1 MRLLP
6 FFKKKDFFTSEE
18 KHQVIEAI
26 RHAERRT
33 SGEIRI
39 YVESRCRFVE
49 PLDRAA
55 ELFWSLQ
62 MDHTDNHNSVLIYV
76 AIKDHQVA
84 IYADKGIHEKVGEIF
99 WQKEVIAMTAHFREN
114 HYADALLEVIK
125 DIGEALYIHFPYNRD
140 TDKNELPDDIV
151 FGK

>member
-1 MRLLP
+1 MRFP
-6 FFKKKDFFTSEE
+6 FIKRKDFFTPEE
-18 KHQVIEAI
+18 KAKVIEAI
-26 RHAERRT
+26 RGAEQRT
-33 SGEIRI
+33 SGEVRI
-39 YVESRCRFVE
+39 FIESRCRFVD

-62 MDHTDNHNSVLIYV
+62 MDHTQDHNAVLIYV
-76 AIKDHQVA
+76 AMKDHQVA
-84 IYADKGIHEKVGEIF
+84 IYADRGIHEKAGDLF
-99 WQKEVIAMTAHFREN
+99 WRKEVIAMTTHFREH

-125 DIGEALYIHFPYNRD
+125 DVGEALYIHFPFNRN

>member
-1 MRLLP
+1 MRFP
-6 FFKKKDFFTSEE
+6 FTKRKEFFSPGE
-18 KHQVIEAI
+18 KAKVIEAI
-26 RHAERRT
+26 RVAEQRT

-39 YVESRCRFVE
+39 FIESRCRFVD

-62 MDHTDNHNSVLIYV
+62 MDRTQDHNAVLIYL
-76 AIKDHQVA
+76 AMKDHQVA
-84 IYADKGIHEKVGEIF
+84 IYADKGIHEKVGQLF
-99 WQKEVIAMTAHFREN
+99 WRKEVIAMTTHFREH

-125 DIGEALYIHFPYNRD
+125 DIGDALYIHFPFDRN

>member
-1 MRLLP
+1 MVQHNLIYPYFL
-6 FFKKKDFFTSEE
+6 
-18 KHQVIEAI
+18 QVIEAI
-26 RHAERRT
+26 RVAEQRT

-39 YVESRCRFVE
+39 FVESRCRFVD

-62 MDHTDNHNSVLIYV
+62 MDHTQDRNAVLIYL
-76 AIKDHQVA
+76 AMRDHQVA

-99 WQKEVIAMTAHFREN
+99 WQKEVIAMITHFREN
-114 HYADALLEVIK
+114 HYADALLQVIG
-125 DIGEALYIHFPYNRD
+125 DIGEALYMHFPFDRQ

>member
-1 MRLLP
+1 MRFP
-6 FFKKKDFFTSEE
+6 FTKRKDFFTPGE
-18 KHQVIEAI
+18 KARVIEAI
-26 RHAERRT
+26 RVAEQRT

-39 YVESRCRFVE
+39 FIESRCRFVD

-62 MDHTDNHNSVLIYV
+62 MDRTQDHNAVLIYV
-76 AIKDHQVA
+76 AMKDHQVA
-84 IYADKGIHEKVGEIF
+84 IYADRGIHEKAGELF
-99 WQKEVIAMTAHFREN
+99 WRKEVIAMTTHFREH
-114 HYADALLEVIK
+114 HYADALLEVIN
-125 DIGEALYIHFPYNRD
+125 DVGEALYIHFPFNRN

>member
-1 MRLLP
+1 MQLFP
-6 FFKKKDFFTSEE
+6 FRKKKDFFAVDE
-18 KHQVIEAI
+18 KQRVIEAI
-26 RHAERRT
+26 RVAEQQT

-39 YVESRCRFVE
+39 FVESHCRFVD
-49 PLDRAA
+49 PIDRAA

-62 MDHTDNHNSVLIYV
+62 MDRTQDHNAVLIYL
-76 AIKDHQVA
+76 AWKDHQVA

-99 WQKEVIAMTAHFREN
+99 WKKEVIAMTTHFREN
-114 HYADALLEVIK
+114 HYADALVEVIR
-125 DIGEALYIHFPYNRD
+125 DIGEALYIHFPFVRA

>member
-6 FFKKKDFFTSEE
+6 FFKKKDFFTPEE
-18 KHQVIEAI
+18 KKQVIETI
-26 RHAERRT
+26 RIAEQRT

-39 YVESRCRFVE
+39 YVESRCRFVD
-49 PLDRAA
+49 PIDRAA

-62 MDHTDNHNSVLIYV
+62 MDHTQDHNAVLIYL
-76 AIKDHQVA
+76 AMKDHQVA

-99 WQKEVIAMTAHFREN
+99 WKKEVIAMTTHFREH
-114 HYADALLEVIK
+114 HYADALIEVIN
-125 DIGEALYIHFPYNRD
+125 DVGEALYIHFPYNRE

>member
-1 MRLLP
+1 MTRWFP
-6 FFKKKDFFTSEE
+6 VKKKEFFSAQER
-18 KHQVIEAI
+18 KHVIEAI
-26 RHAERRT
+26 RLAEQTT

-39 YVESRCRFVE
+39 FVESRCKFVD

-62 MDHTDNHNSVLIYV
+62 MDRTKDHNAVLIYI
-76 AIKDHQVA
+76 ATRDHQVA
-84 IYADKGIHEKVGEIF
+84 IFADKGIHEKVGDIF
-99 WQKEVIAMTAHFREN
+99 WQKEVLAMITHFREN

-125 DIGEALYIHFPYNRD
+125 DIGEALQIHFPYIRE
-140 TDKNELPDDIV
+140 TDKNELPDDII

>member
-1 MRLLP
+1 MQLLP
-6 FFKKKDFFTSEE
+6 FFKRKDLFSAEE
-18 KHQVIEAI
+18 KKQVIEAI
-26 RHAERRT
+26 RDAEQKT

-39 YVESRCRFVE
+39 YVESRCRYVD

-62 MDHTDNHNSVLIYV
+62 MDHTRDHNAVLIYL
-76 AIKDHQVA
+76 AMKDHQVA
-84 IYADKGIHEKVGEIF
+84 IYADKGIHEKAGDIF
-99 WQKEVIAMTAHFREN
+99 WKKEVIAMTTHFREH
-114 HYADALLEVIK
+114 HYGDALLEVIR
-125 DIGEALYIHFPYNRD
+125 DVGEALYIHFPYNRE

>member
-1 MRLLP
+1 MQLIP
-6 FFKKKDFFTSEE
+6 FFKRKDFFSVEE
-18 KHQVIEAI
+18 KKQVIEAI
-26 RHAERRT
+26 REAEQKT

-39 YVESRCRFVE
+39 YVESRCRFVD

-62 MDHTDNHNSVLIYV
+62 MDHTKDHNAVLIYL
-76 AIKDHQVA
+76 AMKDHQVA
-84 IYADKGIHEKVGEIF
+84 IYADKGIHEKVGDIF
-99 WQKEVIAMTAHFREN
+99 WRKEVIAMTTHFREH
-114 HYADALLEVIK
+114 HYGDALLEVIR
-125 DIGEALYIHFPYNRD
+125 DVGEALYIHFPYNRE

>member
-1 MRLLP
+1 MQIQFLKRR
-6 FFKKKDFFTSEE
+6 DFFSADERAR
-18 KHQVIEAI
+18 VFEAI
-26 RHAERRT
+26 RISEKRT

-39 YVESRCRFVE
+39 FVESRCKFVD

-55 ELFWSLQ
+55 ELFWSLK
-62 MDHTDNHNSVLIYV
+62 MDQTKDHNAVLIYL
-76 AIKDHQVA
+76 AMRDHQVA

-99 WQKEVIAMTAHFREN
+99 WKKEVVSMITNFREH
-114 HYADALLEVIK
+114 HYSDALVEVIK

-140 TDKNELPDDIV
+140 TDKNELPDDII

>member
-1 MRLLP
+1 MKIIP
-6 FFKKKDFFTSEE
+6 FFKKKDFFNLEE
-18 KHQVIEAI
+18 KNRVIEAI
-26 RHAERRT
+26 RVAEQKT

-39 YVESRCRFVE
+39 YVESRCKYVD

-62 MDHTDNHNSVLIYV
+62 MDKTQDHNAVLIYI

-84 IYADKGIHEKVGEIF
+84 IYADKGIHEKVGNAF
-99 WQKEVIAMTAHFREN
+99 WQKEVSSMVSHFREH
-114 HYADALLEVIK
+114 HYGDALVHVIN
-125 DIGEALYIHFPYNRD
+125 DIGEALYTHFPYNRQ

>member
-1 MRLLP
+1 MRIP
-6 FFKKKDFFTSEE
+6 FAKRKEFFTAGERS
-18 KHQVIEAI
+18 QIIDAI
-26 RHAERRT
+26 RIAEQRT

-39 YVESRCRFVE
+39 FVESRCRYVD

-62 MDHTDNHNSVLIYV
+62 MDHTNDHNAVLIYL
-76 AIKDHQVA
+76 AMRDHQVA
-84 IYADKGIHEKVGEIF
+84 IYADKGIHEKVGEVF
-99 WQKEVIAMTAHFREN
+99 WRKEVIAMITHFREN
-114 HYADALLEVIK
+114 HYADALVEVIA
-125 DIGEALYIHFPYNRD
+125 DIGDALYIHFPYNRQ

>member
-1 MRLLP
+1 MRIP
-6 FFKKKDFFTSEE
+6 FAKRKEFFTAGERA
-18 KHQVIEAI
+18 QIIEAI
-26 RHAERRT
+26 RLAEQRT

-39 YVESRCRFVE
+39 FVESRCRFVD

-62 MDHTDNHNSVLIYV
+62 MDHTSDHNAVLIYL
-76 AIKDHQVA
+76 AMRDHQVA
-84 IYADKGIHEKVGEIF
+84 IYADKGIHAKVGEIF
-99 WQKEVIAMTAHFREN
+99 WQKEVIDMVTHFREN
-114 HYADALLEVIK
+114 HYADALIQVIN
-125 DIGEALYIHFPYNRD
+125 DIGEALYIHFPYNRQ

>member
-1 MRLLP
+1 MRFP
-6 FFKKKDFFTSEE
+6 FTKRRDFFSADE
-18 KHQVIEAI
+18 KSKVIETI
-26 RHAERRT
+26 RVSEQRT

-39 YVESRCRFVE
+39 FVESRCRYVD

-62 MDHTDNHNSVLIYV
+62 MDRTQDHNAVLIYL
-76 AIKDHQVA
+76 AMKDHQVA
-84 IYADKGIHEKVGEIF
+84 IFADKGIHEKVGDLF
-99 WQKEVIAMTAHFREN
+99 WQKEVIAMTSHFRQH

-125 DIGEALYIHFPYNRD
+125 DVGEALYIHFPFNRN

>member
-1 MRLLP
+1 MQFP
-6 FFKKKDFFTSEE
+6 FIKRKEFFSPGE
-18 KHQVIEAI
+18 KAKVIEAI
-26 RHAERRT
+26 RAAEQRT

-39 YVESRCRFVE
+39 FIESRCRFVD

-62 MDHTDNHNSVLIYV
+62 MDRTKDHNAVLIYL
-76 AIKDHQVA
+76 AMRDHQVA
-84 IYADKGIHEKVGEIF
+84 IYADKGIHEKVGQLF
-99 WQKEVIAMTAHFREN
+99 WRKEVIAMTTHFREH
-114 HYADALLEVIK
+114 HYADALLEVIR
-125 DIGEALYIHFPYNRD
+125 DVGEALYIHFPFDRN

>member
-1 MRLLP
+1 MQLLP
-6 FFKKKDFFTSEE
+6 FRKKKDFFAVDE
-18 KHQVIEAI
+18 KQRVIEAI
-26 RHAERRT
+26 RIAEQRT

-39 YVESRCRFVE
+39 FVESHCRFVD

-62 MDHTDNHNSVLIYV
+62 MDHTKDRNAVLIYL
-76 AIKDHQVA
+76 ALKDHQVA
-84 IYADKGIHEKVGEIF
+84 IYADQGIHEKVGEIF
-99 WQKEVIAMTAHFREN
+99 WKKEVIAMTTHFREN
-114 HYADALLEVIK
+114 HYADALVEVIN
-125 DIGEALYIHFPYNRD
+125 DIGEALYIHFPFARE

>member
-6 FFKKKDFFTSEE
+6 SFKKRDFFTAEE
-18 KHQVIEAI
+18 KQRVIDAI
-26 RHAERRT
+26 RQVEQRT

-39 YVESRCRFVE
+39 YVEGRCRFVD

-55 ELFWSLQ
+55 EIFWSLQ
-62 MDHTDNHNSVLIYV
+62 MDHTDDHNAVLIYL
-76 AIKDHQVA
+76 AMKDHQMA

-99 WQKEVIAMTAHFREN
+99 WKKEVIAMSAHFREH
-114 HYADALLEVIK
+114 HYADALLEVIN
-125 DIGEALYIHFPYNRD
+125 DIGEALYIHFPFNRE

>member
-1 MRLLP
+1 MQLP
-6 FFKKKDFFTSEE
+6 FFKRKDFFIPDERV
-18 KHQVIEAI
+18 KIVEAI
-26 RHAERRT
+26 RSAEMRT

-39 YVESRCRFVE
+39 FIESRCRFVD

-62 MDHTDNHNSVLIYV
+62 MDRTKDHNAVLIYV
-76 AIKDHQVA
+76 AMKDHQVA

-99 WQKEVIAMTAHFREN
+99 WQKEVIAMTTHFREH
-114 HYADALLEVIK
+114 HYSYALLEVIK
-125 DIGEALYIHFPYNRD
+125 DIGEALYIHFPYSRV